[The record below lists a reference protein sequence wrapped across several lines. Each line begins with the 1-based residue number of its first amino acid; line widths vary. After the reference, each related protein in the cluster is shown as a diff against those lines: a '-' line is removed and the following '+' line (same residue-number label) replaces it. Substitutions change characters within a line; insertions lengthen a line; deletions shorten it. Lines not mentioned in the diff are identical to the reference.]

1 MKAIFRAFSGM
12 SALLFL
18 ALAGTALAQQP
29 TLAEQAE
36 LMKESDPVLAPAPV
50 PVQAPAPA
58 PAPAGAPLAGKATI
72 GVMAWSDFVPDRA
85 EPMKGQR
92 IGLPAE
98 LADRIIEGLS
108 ASGRFTVVE
117 RAALRRVVVEQRFG
131 SRLQESYLDR
141 TLDKAIGVMEQV
153 QDGGGVLVSPSA
165 SEGESR
171 VLAGEGAIGTT
182 GALADFNDL
191 IKDYKDLG
199 MATGAQFLVLGEL
212 EKVEDSSHSSA
223 LPYSRKGYAV
233 QDNSTDARLRLRVID
248 AWAGTVVGA
257 TNIRTTLSERVF
269 SGANGAMSNSDSDAF
284 SIYDTLGQ
292 QAATAVLDL
301 TFPAK
306 IVNLNPLVMS
316 RGSNDG
322 VSVGAV
328 YRVERE
334 GQEIR
339 EPGGLVIGRLKSAI
353 GELRVVTVQDTI
365 AVLMPVSGSG
375 FQNGDL
381 LIGDAAAQA
390 AALPA
395 AAAPVATTSGK
406 QAGKATLAVGLVTAN
421 KLIGRKVSSWTEGNL
436 RRLRD
441 GITVGLQNSGRFVL
455 LERSEMDQVLGEKE
469 FDTLTHGGD
478 ISARLS
484 QLGNADYLVHAQVD
498 DIEVTISRS
507 KVPYLDEI
515 QINGKGVAEGTIRVV
530 KVADGSMLAAE
541 SIRIQQDMQ
550 RIDNARTV
558 LNAMMDQFVDEA
570 VALVMTRI
578 YPHKVVGVGGDGVV
592 YINAGRSAGIEVG
605 DHFDVMREGRELIDP
620 DTGQSFGRTSNRIGG
635 LEITRVE
642 DGRALAR
649 VVDGQVPASGDLLR
663 AAVVVVQQPQVR
675 QPNW

>member
-1 MKAIFRAFSGM
+1 MKTNLRILSGM
-12 SALLFL
+12 AALLL
-18 ALAGTALAQQP
+18 GLSGAVMAQQSP
-29 TLAEQAE
+29 EQGQA
-36 LMKESDPVLAPAPV
+36 
-50 PVQAPAPA
+50 QAPTV
-58 PAPAGAPLAGKATI
+58 GKATI

-98 LADRIIEGLS
+98 LADRIIESLS

-153 QDGGGVLVSPSA
+153 QDGGSAMVSPS
-165 SEGESR
+165 SREGDSR
-171 VLAGEGAIGTT
+171 VLAGAGAIGTT
-182 GALADFNDL
+182 GALSDFNDL

-212 EKVEDSSHSSA
+212 EKLEDSSQSTA

-233 QDNSTDARLRLRVID
+233 QENSTDARLRLRVID

-257 TNIRTTLSERVF
+257 TSIRTSLSERLF
-269 SGANGAMSNSDSDAF
+269 SGADGAVTSSDSDAF
-284 SIYDTLGQ
+284 TVYDTLGK

-322 VSVGAV
+322 VSVGSV

-339 EPGGLVIGRLKSAI
+339 EPGGLVIGRLKSTI
-353 GELRVVTVQDTI
+353 GELRVVTVQDTL

-375 FQNGDL
+375 FKQGDL
-381 LIGDAAAQA
+381 LVGDAETV
-390 AALPA
+390 LDTPA
-395 AAAPVATTSGK
+395 AAAPVAAAASSGHN
-406 QAGKATLAVGLVTAN
+406 GKATLAVGLVTAN
-421 KLIGRKVSSWTEGNL
+421 HLIGRKLSSWTEGNL

-441 GITVGLQNSGRFVL
+441 GITVGLQNSGRFTL
-455 LERSEMDQVLGEKE
+455 LERSEMDQILGEKE

-478 ISARLS
+478 ISSRLN

-507 KVPYLDEI
+507 RVPYLNEI
-515 QINGKGVAEGTIRVV
+515 QINGKGFAEGTIRVV
-530 KVADGSMLAAE
+530 NVADGSMLAAE
-541 SIRIQQDMQ
+541 SIRIKEDMH
-550 RIDNARTV
+550 RVDNARAV
-558 LNAMMDQFVDEA
+558 LNAMMDRFVDEA
-570 VALVMTRI
+570 VALVISRI
-578 YPHKVVGVGGDGVV
+578 YPHKVVGVGGDGTV
-592 YINAGRSAGIEVG
+592 YINAGRSAGIQVG
-605 DHFDVMREGRELIDP
+605 DHYDVMREGRELMDP
-620 DTGQSFGRTSNRIGG
+620 DTGRSFGRTSNRIGA
-635 LEITRVE
+635 LAITQVE
-642 DGRALAR
+642 DDRARAR
-649 VVDGQVPASGDLLR
+649 VLDGQVPESGDLLKP
-663 AAVVVVQQPQVR
+663 APVVEEQPQVM